1 MLSLSLASNTLSESA
16 AQLPLLLWLLIGIVG
31 FIVGAVCVFVS
42 VNGIRAASLAAARLA
57 KQPERNTESISLV
70 AS

>member
-1 MLSLSLASNTLSESA
+1 MIAMSLASTTLPESA
-16 AQLPLLLWLLIGIVG
+16 AQLPLLLWLLVGVVG
-31 FIVGAVCVFVS
+31 FIVGAVCVFIS

-70 AS
+70 VG